1 MWKEFEALTDP
12 CLNVKILD
20 GAGGGGGRGVVGVIC
35 MATDE
40 LYVFVFRVLACV
52 VVCDRRKEMK
62 AKII

>member
-1 MWKEFEALTDP
+1 M
-12 CLNVKILD
+12 
-20 GAGGGGGRGVVGVIC
+20 AGGVIC

-40 LYVFVFRVLACV
+40 LYLSVFRVLACV